1 MNAAVGEALLRISL
15 SLNYLNG
22 YCWMNIY
29 LRPEIILFNRIRTK
43 KYRVAGVSWKTCI
56 KLNGMYVWCKFSFTI
71 CNINRLG
78 ADKWCVCASV
88 PITFNFT
95 YQHVFMASYFI
106 VDNMYWYT
114 LELGSDW
121 YCSFRKCTKL
131 KYFICSSCQL
141 LSFLV
146 KFFSSYWRIM
156 ESVMNKLRHNWLLYV
171 NVDYRDK
178 R

>member
-1 MNAAVGEALLRISL
+1 
-15 SLNYLNG
+15 
-22 YCWMNIY
+22 
-29 LRPEIILFNRIRTK
+29 
-43 KYRVAGVSWKTCI
+43 
-56 KLNGMYVWCKFSFTI
+56 MYVWCKFSFTI

-106 VDNMYWYT
+106 EDNMYWYT

-146 KFFSSYWRIM
+146 KFFSTVDEPWKVWWTSYDTIDSSTWMSTIATKGSLFYARNGFRTIPQGIRRARA
-156 ESVMNKLRHNWLLYV
+156 ELP
-171 NVDYRDK
+171 
-178 R
+178 